1 MNWRIIT
8 RYIGSTLLLL
18 SSLMAISSIIAYCTP
33 GDNSGMI
40 LAYSTLLTAAT
51 GIFPLL
57 FVRRGSHKLNF
68 KEGNTIVVG
77 AWVAACLFGMLPFL
91 LYGDEFST
99 VNALF
104 ESVSGFTTT
113 GASILTDVES
123 LPRGLQFWRI
133 STAWVGGIG
142 IITLFSMI
150 MIGNLNKS
158 TLSGAEISEIAR
170 RSFSVEKKTSLTQRM
185 LLIYVSLTAT
195 TLFAL
200 KLTGM
205 EWFDSL
211 TNAMSACST
220 CGFCIKN
227 TSIAFYANPAAEIVL
242 TIAMTLSALNFGI
255 LFLAFVRKSPFYIW
269 KSETAR
275 VFLTLIA
282 MAVVGVTVNLLL
294 IGNYESVW
302 TAFRDAAFQVAS
314 LSTTT
319 GFATQDTTLWPRF
332 SIAILLLC
340 SFFCGCTGSTSGGIK
355 IDRAI
360 LAFKG
365 ISRRTSLAVSPHMV
379 KNIRIDNR
387 IRPDSTV
394 NDAFIYIFCYL
405 LIVIV
410 FAAVNFAAGLDFT
423 TGVTA
428 SVAFIGNVGPGFG
441 DVGSMSNYSEFPVF
455 LKYTGIVEMIIG
467 RLEIFPVL
475 YVFKS
480 MRSYIR

>member
-1 MNWRIIT
+1 
-8 RYIGSTLLLL
+8 
-18 SSLMAISSIIAYCTP
+18 
-33 GDNSGMI
+33 
-40 LAYSTLLTAAT
+40 
-51 GIFPLL
+51 
-57 FVRRGSHKLNF
+57 
-68 KEGNTIVVG
+68 
-77 AWVAACLFGMLPFL
+77 
-91 LYGDEFST
+91 
-99 VNALF
+99 
-104 ESVSGFTTT
+104 
-113 GASILTDVES
+113 
-123 LPRGLQFWRI
+123 
-133 STAWVGGIG
+133 
-142 IITLFSMI
+142 
-150 MIGNLNKS
+150 
-158 TLSGAEISEIAR
+158 
-170 RSFSVEKKTSLTQRM
+170 M

-227 TSIAFYANPAAEIVL
+227 TSIAFYANPSAEIVL

-269 KSETAR
+269 KSETSR

-302 TAFRDAAFQVAS
+302 TAYRDAAFQVAS